1 MPDLRYPVGKF
12 DATAPFTTASR
23 AQAIAEL
30 AAHPSALRTAVATLT
45 DAQLDTPYRPEGW
58 TVRQLVHH
66 MADSHLNA
74 YTRVRLGLTE
84 DNPTIKP
91 YKEKEWADLADSTS
105 LPADVSLGI
114 LDGLHLR
121 WVTLL
126 RTLTDAQMA
135 RTVVHPDGG
144 RTMSLDFLT
153 ALYAWHCRH
162 HVAHITALRSREGW

>member
-12 DATAPFTTASR
+12 DSAAPSTAESR
-23 AQAIAEL
+23 AAAIAEL
-30 AAHPSALRTAVATLT
+30 AAHPAALRAAVAGLT
-45 DAQLDTPYRPEGW
+45 DAQLDTPYRPDGW

-66 MADSHLNA
+66 MADSHINA
-74 YTRVRLGLTE
+74 YTRIRLALTE

-91 YKEKEWADLADSTS
+91 YEEKQWAELADATT
-105 LPADVSLGI
+105 LPAEASLGI

-126 RTLTDAQMA
+126 RTLSDAQRA
-135 RTVVHPDGG
+135 RTVVHPASG
-144 RTMSLDFLT
+144 RTMSVDFLT

-162 HVAHITALRSREGW
+162 HVAHVSELRAREGW